1 MFSGADEIIGLY
13 ERHAEAWDQHRIA
26 DLILEKEWMERL
38 VSLLPLGGSVLDL
51 GRGSCQ
57 PIARHSLS
65 AGSLLSASI
74 LRQRSSQNAGAAF
87 RRRNGS

>member
-38 VSLLPLGGSVLDL
+38 VSLLP
-51 GRGSCQ
+51 
-57 PIARHSLS
+57 P
-65 AGSLLSASI
+65 
-74 LRQRSSQNAGAAF
+74 
-87 RRRNGS
+87 